1 MGEKELNTV
10 YIYTGGGADARLL
23 PKLPEA
29 AFVIAADSGYRLAL
43 SCGVV
48 PNLLLGDMDSLGE
61 CDIEPSVSVIR
72 VKAEKN
78 ETDTMLAIDYA
89 LEHGAEEIFIFGG
102 LGGRVDHGI
111 SNLFMLEYIANRG
124 ANGILSDGQNRVRY
138 IKNQKIDLPCG
149 DYKYFSL
156 LCVDRTAEGVS
167 ISNCKYPLC
176 GAVLE
181 RERQYAVS
189 NEFIGVPAE
198 IEVKRGALFIVESNN

>member
-10 YIYTGGGADARLL
+10 YIYTGGGADASRL
-23 PKLPEA
+23 PKIPDT

-43 SCGVV
+43 QCGVM

-61 CDIEPSVSVIR
+61 CDIAPSVSVVR

-89 LEHGAEEIFIFGG
+89 LEHGAKELFIFGG

-111 SNLFMLEYIANRG
+111 SNLHMLEYISNRG
-124 ANGILSDGQNRVRY
+124 AVGILSDGQNRVRY
-138 IKNQKIDLPCG
+138 IKDQKIVLPCG

-156 LCVDRTAEGVS
+156 LCIDKSAEGVS

-176 GAVLE
+176 DAVLW

-189 NEFIGVPAE
+189 NEFIGCPAE

>member
-10 YIYTGGGADARLL
+10 YIYTGGGADSKQL
-23 PKLPEA
+23 PKIPES

-43 SCGVV
+43 ECGVV
-48 PNLLLGDMDSLGE
+48 PDILLGDMDSLGE
-61 CDIEPSVSVIR
+61 CDVDPSVSVIR

-89 LEHGAEEIFIFGG
+89 LERGAKELFIFGG
-102 LGGRVDHGI
+102 LGGRIDHGI
-111 SNLFMLEYIANRG
+111 SNLYMLEYILNRG
-124 ANGILSDGQNRVRY
+124 AEGILSDGQNRVRY
-138 IKNQKIDLPCG
+138 LKNGKISLPYG

-156 LCVDRTAEGVS
+156 LCVDETAEGVS

-176 GAVLE
+176 DAVLR

-198 IEVKRGALFIVESNN
+198 IEVKRGAIFVVESNN